1 MTIGRWDPLR
11 DMIALHEA
19 MNRLVN
25 ESFGRPG
32 TVAPAAPLLRIA
44 VDVYE
49 TDAAVIIL
57 AALPGVA
64 EEDVHLSATAEA
76 LTISAQART
85 DEDLRSA
92 RPLLRERGAGAA
104 ERTIML
110 PPGLHTEAIEA
121 RLERGTLRIHLPKG
135 EGLRRR
141 QVPVRFA
148 PPEA

>member
-1 MTIGRWDPLR
+1 MTISRWDPLR

-32 TVAPAAPLLRIA
+32 TIAPAAPALRIA

-49 TDAAVIIL
+49 TDEAILIL

-64 EEDVHLSATAEA
+64 EDDVHLSATPEA
-76 LTISAQART
+76 LTISVQTRR
-85 DEDLRSA
+85 DEDLDAA

-110 PPGLHTEAIEA
+110 PPGLDTEAIDA
-121 RLERGTLRIHLPKG
+121 RLERGVLRVRLPKG
-135 EGLRRR
+135 DALRRR
-141 QVPVRFA
+141 QVPVRFG
-148 PPEA
+148 PPQA